1 MRSYI
6 KLLGPPI
13 IEGIKALEK
22 VAIDMPEVCMMHRAF
37 VKGLSPHIARDVGLE
52 PQRDYKT
59 DVPRYDSAGLVEY
72 FRSSGVFVTEE
83 RCESIISESGQALGE
98 YDFFFEW
105 LKKPSMSQ
113 LMDLILK
120 IDEALADAGCL
131 YSINTKN

>member
-22 VAIDMPEVCMMHRAF
+22 VAIDVPEVCMMHRAF
-37 VKGLSPHIARDVGLE
+37 VKGLSPHIARDIGLE
-52 PQRDYKT
+52 PQSTRVR
-59 DVPRYDSAGLVEY
+59 VPRYDSTGLVEY
-72 FRSSGVFVTEE
+72 FRSSGVYVTQE

-105 LKKPSMSQ
+105 HEKPNTSQ
-113 LMDLILK
+113 LRDLIVK
-120 IDEALADAGCL
+120 IDEALADVGCL
-131 YSINTKN
+131 YSVNTKN

>member
-1 MRSYI
+1 LRSYI

-13 IEGIKALEK
+13 LEGIKALEK

-37 VKGLSPHIARDVGLE
+37 VKGLSPHIARDIGLE
-52 PQRDYKT
+52 PQSAR
-59 DVPRYDSAGLVEY
+59 VRVHSYDSAGLVEY

-105 LKKPSMSQ
+105 HEKPNTTQ
-113 LMDLILK
+113 LGDLIVK
-120 IDEALADAGCL
+120 IDEALADVGCL
-131 YSINTKN
+131 YSVNTKN